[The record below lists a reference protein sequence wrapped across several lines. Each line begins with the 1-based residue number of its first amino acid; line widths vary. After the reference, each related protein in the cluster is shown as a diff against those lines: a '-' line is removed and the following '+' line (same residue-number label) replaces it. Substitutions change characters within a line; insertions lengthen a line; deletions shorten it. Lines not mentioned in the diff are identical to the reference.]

1 MVKNPRGRG
10 YPIDV
15 PKPDLSTPSVRARLE
30 DITAR
35 LSADD
40 PITQRLPNAIAIYC
54 VGGAVRDALL
64 GHPSSDRDY
73 VVVGASIEAMVQ
85 AGFQPV
91 GADFPVFLHPITH
104 DEYALARTER
114 KSGKGYKGFT
124 FNADPSVRL
133 EDDLQRR
140 DLTINAIA
148 ISRQGELI
156 DPTRGMEDL
165 RMGILRHIG
174 PAFAEDPVRVLRL
187 ARFAARWPDFDIAPE
202 TQLLCKTIVNQGEV
216 TALVAE
222 RVWQEVA
229 KGLMETSPTR
239 LLDVLEG
246 CGAWAE
252 LHPRAQPVHADTR
265 HALDQAAKSN
275 APLDVRYALLMDNR
289 GGHTQPLELLKAPKS
304 CIDLAQQVLA
314 RRSGLTA
321 VVTAMTHGHTDHATP
336 VFDWLMACDVS
347 RRIERFALLLTVY
360 ELQGVLAPELV
371 QRLME
376 LAHWASSPQAN
387 HIVAMAA
394 QDALQKN
401 GADGS
406 TIATITRDA
415 RLGFFKTHP
424 AFGPHPI

>member
-1 MVKNPRGRG
+1 MGKNPRGRG
-10 YPIDV
+10 YPIVV

-40 PITQRLPNAIAIYC
+40 PITQRLPNTIAIYG

-64 GHPSSDRDY
+64 GQPSSDLDY

-91 GADFPVFLHPITH
+91 GADFPVFLHPTTH

-124 FNADPSVRL
+124 FSADPSVRL

-156 DPTRGMEDL
+156 DPTRGIEDL
-165 RMGILRHIG
+165 RIGMLRHIG

-229 KGLMETSPTR
+229 KGLMEASPRR

-252 LHPRAQPVHADTR
+252 LHPRAQPVHAETR
-265 HALDQAAKSN
+265 HALDRAAKSN

-289 GGHTQPLELLKAPKS
+289 SGQTQPIELLKAPKS
-304 CIDLAQQVLA
+304 YIDLAQQVLA
-314 RRSGLTA
+314 RRSELPAVITALT
-321 VVTAMTHGHTDHATP
+321 HTPADRATP

-347 RRIERFALLLTVY
+347 RRAERFALLLSVY
-360 ELQGVLAPELV
+360 ELQGVLAPSMVE
-371 QRLME
+371 RLLD
-376 LAHWASSPQAN
+376 LAQWASRPEAN
-387 HIVAMAA
+387 HIVALAA
-394 QDALQKN
+394 QGALQN
-401 GADGS
+401 NNADGR
-406 TIATITRDA
+406 TIAAITREA
-415 RLGFFKTHP
+415 RLAFFKTHP
-424 AFGPHPI
+424 AFGPDPV